1 VRLRDVCD
9 LVGDSIDPQLTPTE
23 TFAHYSIP
31 AYDARKAPALEL
43 GKSILS
49 NKISFPRGAVL
60 FSKLN
65 PRISRV
71 WHVDDAFPYR
81 RICSTEF
88 LPLVA
93 RSAHALPAYIALVLQ
108 EPEVIGRLRAKV
120 AAATK
125 SRERLGPA
133 LVLDAEVPLPA
144 LDQQRRLVALFMDQM
159 AAVERARAAAGAQL
173 EAARAFPRACLR
185 AAFESDATREW
196 VQVRLG
202 DLALSIQNG
211 IYKVAHHYGHGM
223 PLLRMYN
230 LQRGSWCLDLGRLA
244 LAELS
249 GAEATTF
256 QVMPGDLLISRVNS
270 FELVGKCSLVDER
283 AAGFAFE
290 NMLIRVRLG
299 EGVEP
304 LFIAQQLSADRIRKQ
319 IKGLAKR
326 AIGQASIN
334 CDDIR
339 QLELLLPPLSTQR
352 RIATD
357 LARRNLE
364 AEVLKKRLETEF
376 EVVAAFPAALL
387 RRAFSGEL

>member
-1 VRLRDVCD
+1 
-9 LVGDSIDPQLTPTE
+9 
-23 TFAHYSIP
+23 
-31 AYDARKAPALEL
+31 
-43 GKSILS
+43 
-49 NKISFPRGAVL
+49 VL